1 MVEENILKLEV
12 KRLREMLFLHAD
24 EVHSLERKKLQ
35 LHTVSGSHAIITC
48 CAWRPSLRKIDKGTR
63 FGLGC
68 EG

>member
-48 CAWRPSLRKIDKGTR
+48 CAWRPSLRK
-63 FGLGC
+63 
-68 EG
+68 